1 VIFRRAFSGAA
12 RHSQSMSMSISKIAG
27 DLATGTITARDHLE
41 SCLEAADCEDGRRAF
56 ITLNSDAAR
65 AEADRID
72 GLRAAGATL
81 PPFAG
86 VTLSVK
92 DLFDIAGE
100 VTRAGS
106 RVLDGAAPAKR
117 DAVVVA
123 RLRAAGF
130 IIIGR
135 TNMTEFAYSG
145 LGMNPHYGNPR
156 SPWDRGHDGGRVAGG
171 SSSGS
176 AVSICDGMAAAT
188 IGSDTGGSTRTPAA
202 FCGIVGLKPTTNR
215 MPSGGVYPLSTS
227 FDAAG
232 PMGHSTE
239 CCAIMDDIMAGG
251 PGRAEAPFPAA
262 GLRLAIP
269 RGYLFEDLDPE
280 VATSFDAAVAR
291 LSAAGAVISEI
302 SLDVLEELRPA
313 NRPKSIVSA
322 EAHEFH
328 RLQLAERREGYD
340 PYVAARLEAGG
351 DISAADYIAMHR
363 EREATCAAVQAVTR
377 PFDALLVPT
386 SPTVPQ
392 KIAPLTGIETLM
404 KASARALRNTAL
416 SNYLDRPTITI
427 PCHQAGS
434 APVGLSLIGSRHH
447 DRRLLAIA
455 TGVEGIVR
463 G

>member
-1 VIFRRAFSGAA
+1 MTADALAA
-12 RHSQSMSMSISKIAG
+12 G
-27 DLATGTITARDHLE
+27 TLAARDHLE
-41 SCLEAADCEDGRRAF
+41 SCLAAADCEDGRRAF
-56 ITLNSDAAR
+56 ITVNTDAAR
-65 AEADRID
+65 AEADRTD
-72 GLRAAGATL
+72 AARAAGRPL

-106 RVLDGAAPAKR
+106 RVLDDAAPAER

-130 IIIGR
+130 LIIGR
-135 TNMTEFAYSG
+135 ANMTEFAYSG

-156 SPWDRGHDGGRVAGG
+156 SPWDRDNDGGRVAGG

-202 FCGIVGLKPTTNR
+202 FCGIVGLKPTTSR

-232 PMGHSTE
+232 PMGHSAE

-251 PGRAEAPFPAA
+251 SGRAETPFPVA

-280 VATSFDAAVAR
+280 VAAGFDAAVTR
-291 LSAAGAVISEI
+291 LSAAGAAISDI
-302 SLDVLEELRPA
+302 SLDILEELRPA
-313 NRPKSIVSA
+313 NRPRSIVSA
-322 EAHEFH
+322 EAHEIH
-328 RLQLAERREGYD
+328 RREMAARRDEYD

-363 EREATCAAVQAVTR
+363 ERETTCAAVQTVTR
-377 PFDALLVPT
+377 PFDALLAPT

-392 KIAPLTGIETLM
+392 KIAPLEGIETLM

-427 PCHQAGS
+427 PCHEAGG
-434 APVGLSLIGSRHH
+434 APVGLSLIGSRRH

-455 TGVEGIVR
+455 AGVEGIVR

>member
-1 VIFRRAFSGAA
+1 
-12 RHSQSMSMSISKIAG
+12 MIA
-27 DLATGTITARDHLE
+27 DALAGGSLTARDHLE
-41 SCLEAADCEDGRRAF
+41 SCLAAADCEDGRRAF

-65 AEADRID
+65 AEADRVD
-72 GLRAAGATL
+72 RLRAAGAAL

-92 DLFDIAGE
+92 DLFDVAGE

-106 RVLDGAAPAKR
+106 RVLDDAAPADR
-117 DAVVVA
+117 DSVVVA

-135 TNMTEFAYSG
+135 ANMTEFAYSG

-156 SPWDRGHDGGRVAGG
+156 SPWDRDSDGGRVAGG

-176 AVSICDGMAAAT
+176 AVSISDGMAAAT

-202 FCGIVGLKPTTNR
+202 FCGIVGMKPTTGR
-215 MPSGGVYPLSTS
+215 MPSGGIYPLSTS

-232 PMGHSTE
+232 PMGHSAA
-239 CCAIMDDIMAGG
+239 CCAIMDDIMTGG
-251 PGRAEAPFPAA
+251 SGRAETPFPVA

-280 VATSFDAAVAR
+280 VAASFDAAVTR
-291 LSAAGAVISEI
+291 LSGAGAMISEI
-302 SLDVLEELRPA
+302 SLDILEDLRPA
-313 NRPKSIVSA
+313 NRPQSIVSA
-322 EAHEFH
+322 EAHEIH
-328 RLQLAERREGYD
+328 RGLLADRREGYD
-340 PYVAARLEAGG
+340 PYVAARLDAGG
-351 DISAADYIAMHR
+351 NISAADYIAMHR
-363 EREATCAAVQAVTR
+363 ERETTCAAVQAVTR

-386 SPTVPQ
+386 SPTVPP
-392 KIAPLTGIETLM
+392 KIAPLEGIETLM

-427 PCHQAGS
+427 PCHEAGS

-455 TGVEGIVR
+455 AGVEGIVR

>member
-1 VIFRRAFSGAA
+1 
-12 RHSQSMSMSISKIAG
+12 MSMSITNLVGQFAAG
-27 DLATGTITARDHLE
+27 HLTARQHLE
-41 SCLEAADCEDGRRAF
+41 TCLAAIDCEDGKRAF
-56 ITLNSDAAR
+56 ITVNTDAAR
-65 AEADRID
+65 AEADRVD
-72 GLRAAGATL
+72 AARAAGQPL

-106 RVLDGAAPAKR
+106 KVLADAAPATR
-117 DAVVVA
+117 DADVVA

-130 IIIGR
+130 LIIGR

-145 LGMNPHYGNPR
+145 IGMNAHYGNPR
-156 SPWDRGHDGGRVAGG
+156 SPWDRDNDGGRVAGG

-176 AVSICDGMAAAT
+176 AVSIADGMAAAT
-188 IGSDTGGSTRTPAA
+188 IGSDTGGSTRAPAV
-202 FCGIVGLKPTTNR
+202 FCGIVGMKPTASR
-215 MPSGGVYPLSTS
+215 MPSAGVYPLSTS

-232 PMGHSTE
+232 PMGHSSA
-239 CCAIMDDIMAGG
+239 CCAIIDDIMAGG
-251 PGRAEAPFPAA
+251 TGRSETPFPVA

-280 VATSFDAAVAR
+280 VAAGFDAAVDR
-291 LSAAGAVISEI
+291 LSAAGAMISDI
-302 SLDVLEELRPA
+302 SLDILEELRPA

-322 EAHEFH
+322 EAHEIH
-328 RLQLAERREGYD
+328 RAMLARRRDGYD
-340 PYVAARLEAGG
+340 PYVATRLDGGG

-363 EREATCAAVQAVTR
+363 EREQTCGAVQAVTR
-377 PFDALLVPT
+377 PYDAMLVPT
-386 SPTVPQ
+386 SPTVPL
-392 KIAPLTGIETLM
+392 KIADLDSIEAKM
-404 KASARALRNTAL
+404 KGSARALRNTAL
-416 SNYLDRPTITI
+416 SNYLDRPTVTI
-427 PCHQAGS
+427 PCHGAGS

-455 TGVEGIVR
+455 AGAEAIIR

>member
-1 VIFRRAFSGAA
+1 MTADALAA
-12 RHSQSMSMSISKIAG
+12 G
-27 DLATGTITARDHLE
+27 TLAARDHLE
-41 SCLEAADCEDGRRAF
+41 SCLAAADCEDGRRAF
-56 ITLNSDAAR
+56 ITVNSDAAR

-72 GLRAAGATL
+72 ALRAGGAAL

-106 RVLDGAAPAKR
+106 RVLDDAAPAER

-130 IIIGR
+130 LIIGR

-156 SPWDRGHDGGRVAGG
+156 SPWDRDNDGGRVAGG

-176 AVSICDGMAAAT
+176 AVSIADGMAAAT

-202 FCGIVGLKPTTNR
+202 FCGIVGMKPTARR
-215 MPSGGVYPLSTS
+215 MPSGGVYPLSSS

-232 PMGHSTE
+232 PMGHSAA
-239 CCAIMDDIMAGG
+239 CCAILDDIMAGG
-251 PGRAEAPFPAA
+251 AGRTETPFPAA

-280 VATSFDAAVAR
+280 VAAAFDAAAGR
-291 LSAAGAVISEI
+291 LSAAGAMISEI
-302 SLDVLEELRPA
+302 RIDILEELRPA
-313 NRPKSIVSA
+313 NRPRSIVSA

-328 RLQLAERREGYD
+328 RRRLADRRDGYD

-392 KIAPLTGIETLM
+392 KIAPLEGIETLM

-416 SNYLDRPTITI
+416 SNYLDRPTVTI

-434 APVGLSLIGSRHH
+434 APVGLSLIGSRRH

-455 TGVEGIVR
+455 AGVEGIVR

>member
-1 VIFRRAFSGAA
+1 
-12 RHSQSMSMSISKIAG
+12 MSMSVSKIAG
-27 DLATGTITARDHLE
+27 DLAAGRLTARQHLE
-41 SCLEAADCEDGRRAF
+41 TCLAAIDSEDGRRAF
-56 ITLNSDAAR
+56 ITVNTEAAR
-65 AEADRID
+65 AEADALD
-72 GLRAAGATL
+72 AARAAGRTL

-106 RVLDGAAPAKR
+106 TVLADAAPAPR
-117 DAVVVA
+117 DADVVA

-130 IIIGR
+130 LIIGR

-145 LGMNPHYGNPR
+145 IGMNPHYGNPR
-156 SPWDRGHDGGRVAGG
+156 TPWERDNNGGRVAGG

-176 AVSICDGMAAAT
+176 AVSIADGMAAAT
-188 IGSDTGGSTRTPAA
+188 IGSDTGGSTRAPAV
-202 FCGIVGLKPTTNR
+202 FCGIVGLKPTAHR
-215 MPSGGVYPLSTS
+215 MPSAGVYPLSTS

-232 PMGHSTE
+232 PMGHSVE

-251 PGRAEAPFPAA
+251 TGQAETAFPVA

-280 VATSFDAAVAR
+280 VAAGFDAAIAR
-291 LSAAGAVISEI
+291 LSAAGAVISDI
-302 SLDVLEELRPA
+302 SLQILEDLRPA

-322 EAHEFH
+322 EAHEIH
-328 RLQLAERREGYD
+328 RAMLAKRRDGYD
-340 PYVAARLEAGG
+340 PYVATRLDGGG
-351 DISAADYIAMHR
+351 DIPAVDYIAMLR
-363 EREATCAAVQAVTR
+363 ERAETCTSVQTITR
-377 PFDALLVPT
+377 PYDAMLVPT
-386 SPTVPQ
+386 SPTIPL
-392 KIAPLTGIETLM
+392 KIADLDTTEAKM
-404 KASARALRNTAL
+404 KGSARALRNTAL
-416 SNYLDRPTITI
+416 SNYLDRPTVTI
-427 PCHQAGS
+427 PCHMPGS

-455 TGVEGIVR
+455 TGVEAIVR

>member
-1 VIFRRAFSGAA
+1 MTADALAA
-12 RHSQSMSMSISKIAG
+12 G
-27 DLATGTITARDHLE
+27 TLAARDHLE
-41 SCLEAADCEDGRRAF
+41 SCLAAADCEDGRRAF
-56 ITLNSDAAR
+56 ITVNSDAAR

-72 GLRAAGATL
+72 ALRAGGAAL

-106 RVLDGAAPAKR
+106 RVLDDAAPAER

-130 IIIGR
+130 LIIGR

-156 SPWDRGHDGGRVAGG
+156 SPWDRDNDGGRVAGG

-176 AVSICDGMAAAT
+176 AVSIADGMAAAT

-202 FCGIVGLKPTTNR
+202 FCGIVGMKPTARR
-215 MPSGGVYPLSTS
+215 MPSGGVYPLSSS

-232 PMGHSTE
+232 PMGHSAA
-239 CCAIMDDIMAGG
+239 CCAILDDIMAGG
-251 PGRAEAPFPAA
+251 AGRTETPFPAA

-280 VATSFDAAVAR
+280 VAAAFDDAAGR
-291 LSAAGAVISEI
+291 LSAAGAIISEI
-302 SLDVLEELRPA
+302 RIDILEELRPA
-313 NRPKSIVSA
+313 NRPRSIVSA

-328 RLQLAERREGYD
+328 RRRLAERREGYD

-392 KIAPLTGIETLM
+392 KIAPLEGIETLM

-416 SNYLDRPTITI
+416 SNYLDRPTVTI

-434 APVGLSLIGSRHH
+434 APVGLSLIGSRRH

-455 TGVEGIVR
+455 AGVEGIVR

>member
-1 VIFRRAFSGAA
+1 MTADALAA
-12 RHSQSMSMSISKIAG
+12 
-27 DLATGTITARDHLE
+27 GTLTARDHLE
-41 SCLEAADCEDGRRAF
+41 SCLAAADCEDGRRAF
-56 ITLNSDAAR
+56 ISLNSEAAR
-65 AEADRID
+65 AQADHID
-72 GLRAAGATL
+72 ALRAGGAAL

-92 DLFDIAGE
+92 DLFDVAGE

-106 RVLDGAAPAKR
+106 RVLDDAAPAER

-130 IIIGR
+130 LIIGR

-156 SPWDRGHDGGRVAGG
+156 SPWERDHDGGRVAGG

-176 AVSICDGMAAAT
+176 AVSIADGMAAAT

-202 FCGIVGLKPTTNR
+202 FCGIVGMKPTAHR
-215 MPSGGVYPLSTS
+215 MPSGGVYPLSSS

-232 PMGHSTE
+232 PMGHSVA
-239 CCAIMDDIMAGG
+239 CCAILDDIMAGG
-251 PGRAEAPFPAA
+251 AGLAETPFPAA

-280 VATSFDAAVAR
+280 VAAAFDAAVTR
-291 LSAAGAVISEI
+291 LSAAGAMISEI
-302 SLDVLEELRPA
+302 RIDILEELRPA
-313 NRPKSIVSA
+313 NRPRSIVSA
-322 EAHEFH
+322 EAYEFH
-328 RLQLAERREGYD
+328 RRQLADRRDGYD

-363 EREATCAAVQAVTR
+363 EREATSAAVQAVTR

-392 KIAPLTGIETLM
+392 KIAPLEGIETLM

-416 SNYLDRPTITI
+416 SNYLDRPTVTI

-455 TGVEGIVR
+455 AGVEGIVR